1 MLNYLLDKIAGP
13 KCIELKVQ
21 NPEKF
26 SFKPKELL
34 SLTSDIFLKL
44 SAHAAFAPAVIR
56 DGRSYNPQVSRI
68 SLNPKPGVFNSRCDH
83 KQELLTSLLFALRR
97 SYNPQVLR
105 KVVRLLSTHSLQDQA
120 WLERLNGAPSSLAPL
135 PRRRPPPPP
144 FSRYKLD
151 ADPASTE
158 YKLDADPASTEYK
171 LDVDPARRAHCC
183 TVSWTLQRWFFKT
196 ECILC

>member
-135 PRRRPPPPP
+135 PRRRPPPSPLFSVQTRRRPRFYRVQTGRGPRFYRVQIGRGPREKSTLLHRFLDPP
-144 FSRYKLD
+144 ALV
-151 ADPASTE
+151 
-158 YKLDADPASTEYK
+158 L
-171 LDVDPARRAHCC
+171 
-183 TVSWTLQRWFFKT
+183 
-196 ECILC
+196 

>member
-83 KQELLTSLLFALRR
+83 KQELLTSLLFALGR
-97 SYNPQVLR
+97 
-105 KVVRLLSTHSLQDQA
+105 TH
-120 WLERLNGAPSSLAPL
+120 P
-135 PRRRPPPPP
+135 
-144 FSRYKLD
+144 
-151 ADPASTE
+151 
-158 YKLDADPASTEYK
+158 
-171 LDVDPARRAHCC
+171 PARRCIDSGRRTERSHVFCNFY
-183 TVSWTLQRWFFKT
+183 VSTFFKVPRNPKSA
-196 ECILC
+196 IVF

>member
-56 DGRSYNPQVSRI
+56 DGRSYNPQV
-68 SLNPKPGVFNSRCDH
+68 
-83 KQELLTSLLFALRR
+83 
-97 SYNPQVLR
+97 LR
-105 KVVRLLSTHSLQDQA
+105 KVVRLLSTHGLQDQA
-120 WLERLNGAPSSLAPL
+120 WLERLNGVPTFSLAPL
-135 PRRRPPPPP
+135 PRRPPPPTP
-144 FSRYKLD
+144 FSRYKPD

-158 YKLDADPASTEYK
+158 YKLDADPASTEHK
-171 LDVDPARRAHCC
+171 SDVDPARTAHLLHRFLDPPRSAGSLRLNASS
-183 TVSWTLQRWFFKT
+183 VSALWPCPPRPHPFPNTFT
-196 ECILC
+196 S